1 MADFW
6 EIYDAVQEGVY
17 VDPDKIRS
25 QLPDEYVPEF
35 EAAYSNYLSAISA
48 SNRSYSSKKKVSAA
62 VGAAE
67 QAFWDS
73 VSSMFQ
79 SIRERDQ
86 ASVATQLEEQR
97 AAGLNPLLNG
107 VDSGAAAT
115 AGLGVDTN
123 TPLDSSAL
131 PPVRSDLEV
140 VGDVFSIVSSVA
152 SGIASIGLGIANTV
166 MNIGATAARNVLTEE
181 QAGMIREGRM
191 IQAGM
196 IAEQY
201 VLDNAPQYDE
211 SLGSFP
217 VWIPASIPGV
227 SEDMQMYALDRARSY
242 YGSDRHRSGQ
252 LSHLSSVEQSRYDLA
267 RLYGNGFYNGS
278 LEAMSDSISR
288 YSKLKLDMIET
299 DYNRQISYNRL
310 FDKYYTL
317 LSPEAMAEVQN
328 AVNSYGSSYYSALDG
343 SVAAAAENASVQ
355 SQSDFFASYDS
366 SLSASYQ
373 NATNRYGSILYDSLD
388 AEGKAAY
395 DNYFYELSKLQGQIV
410 EDQLSAQN
418 ALFEEHRR
426 NLNSPDPGV
435 RIAAAKALQ
444 RCVAKSARRSSAT
457 GWQRFSQGARTVVGI
472 GATVAGAAA
481 LVGGAAPAAAAAA
494 GVGAGAFI
502 MPDEST
508 FNTDPYSV
516 LNGL

>member
-6 EIYDAVQEGVY
+6 EIYNADREGLF
-17 VDPDKIRS
+17 VDPDYIRGKLPGEYLPEYDSAYANYQAALRAAHASYRSDRKI
-25 QLPDEYVPEF
+25 
-35 EAAYSNYLSAISA
+35 A
-48 SNRSYSSKKKVSAA
+48 AA

-73 VSSMFQ
+73 VSSMLQ
-79 SIRERDQ
+79 SIREREQ

-97 AAGLNPLLNG
+97 EAGLNPMLNG
-107 VDSGAAAT
+107 VDAGAAAIS
-115 AGLGVDTN
+115 GSGIDTN
-123 TPLDSSAL
+123 TPLDPSAL

-140 VGDVFSIVSSVA
+140 AGDVFSIVSSVA

-166 MNIGATAARNVLTEE
+166 TNIGSIAARNLLTEE

-211 SLGSFP
+211 SLGAFP
-217 VWIPASIPGV
+217 GWIPASIPGV
-227 SEDMQMYALDRARSY
+227 SDDMQEYALDRARSY

-252 LSHLSSVEQSRYDLA
+252 LSQLSSVEQSRYDLA

-278 LEAMSDSISR
+278 LESMADSISR
-288 YSKLKLDMIET
+288 YSKLQLNMIET
-299 DYNRQISYNRL
+299 NYNRQISYNKL
-310 FDKYYTL
+310 YDKYYSL
-317 LSPEAMAEVQN
+317 LSPEVMAEVQN

-343 SVAAAAENASVQ
+343 SVAAAAENAAAQ
-355 SQSDFFASYDS
+355 SQIDFFSSFDS
-366 SLSASYQ
+366 SLSAASQ
-373 NATNRYGSILYDSLD
+373 NASNRYGSILYDSLD

-410 EDQLSAQN
+410 EDELNAQD

-444 RCVAKSARRSSAT
+444 RSAAKSARRSSAT
-457 GWQRFSQGARTVVGI
+457 GWQRFSQGARTVVGV
-472 GATVAGAAA
+472 GATLAGAAA
-481 LVGGAAPAAAAAA
+481 LVAGAAPAAAAA
-494 GVGAGAFI
+494 GAGAGALL
-502 MPDEST
+502 MPNESIID
-508 FNTDPYSV
+508 TDPYSS